1 MDRRDQSR
9 WGCSECDNYSQ
20 TEARSMWHDT
30 SPPKPDT
37 RSTTPRL
44 GPGQILVVPS
54 TNLLSIGHVSWTHR
68 LLSVKSY
75 LNTEAKFWENKQGK
89 AISFMTPL
97 LFTASI
103 TITIAKAAVSVQIR
117 IATKFLTAVT
127 KKSTVFSLELF
138 NPVIWSFCCFTAN
151 CHLLKGKE
159 KEF

>member
-1 MDRRDQSR
+1 MSFIVKFIQL
-9 WGCSECDNYSQ
+9 YSSAE
-20 TEARSMWHDT
+20 T
-30 SPPKPDT
+30 
-37 RSTTPRL
+37 
-44 GPGQILVVPS
+44 
-54 TNLLSIGHVSWTHR
+54 
-68 LLSVKSY
+68 VK
-75 LNTEAKFWENKQGK
+75 K
-89 AISFMTPL
+89 ATV

-151 CHLLKGKE
+151 CHLLKGTE

>member
-1 MDRRDQSR
+1 MNVTTIVKLRRP
-9 WGCSECDNYSQ
+9 GLCD
-20 TEARSMWHDT
+20 
-30 SPPKPDT
+30 
-37 RSTTPRL
+37 TTPPRPSRIPGPRL
-44 GPGQILVVPS
+44 LGLVQVR
-54 TNLLSIGHVSWTHR
+54 SWLCLPPIFCPMVMSLEHR

-75 LNTEAKFWENKQGK
+75 LNTEAKSWENKQGK

-151 CHLLKGKE
+151 CHLLKGTE

>member
-1 MDRRDQSR
+1 MTRHLPAQAGYQVHDSSAWSRSDPGCAFHQSSVH
-9 WGCSECDNYSQ
+9 WSCLCLE
-20 TEARSMWHDT
+20 H
-30 SPPKPDT
+30 K
-37 RSTTPRL
+37 
-44 GPGQILVVPS
+44 
-54 TNLLSIGHVSWTHR
+54 

-151 CHLLKGKE
+151 CHLLKGTEKIE